1 MTIIY
6 RISFDVLRHVHTAK
20 TRFLVNKTGDTV
32 HMVNAG
38 ARASHIAQAD
48 IKVVKY
54 KAGKAYISIK
64 TDIIPSREF
73 PIYTPYEKKIKAFLD
88 REQEY
93 NSQEC
98 CTLLESVYSRQSM
111 FGPSAW
117 IDEIHRIQ
125 LEAANSG
132 TAAVTGAVISFASP
146 AARNLV
152 LEAGKLQVK
161 DFITALPY
169 ENTLSVVRM
178 SGKEIIKYLEYAY
191 ALRIDN
197 PEGPAYNFD
206 SAAGIFYR
214 VYRRQPAGERIR
226 ILNMAD
232 GSPFDPEEVYHVV
245 MSTFR
250 ARGGGGHMTKGVG
263 LSTEELKERL
273 LWVSET
279 DIRALY
285 RQTFIVK
292 GEVRLTPLHHW
303 RYL

>member
-1 MTIIY
+1 
-6 RISFDVLRHVHTAK
+6 
-20 TRFLVNKTGDTV
+20 
-32 HMVNAG
+32 
-38 ARASHIAQAD
+38 
-48 IKVVKY
+48 
-54 KAGKAYISIK
+54 
-64 TDIIPSREF
+64 
-73 PIYTPYEKKIKAFLD
+73 
-88 REQEY
+88 
-93 NSQEC
+93 
-98 CTLLESVYSRQSM
+98 M

-206 SAAGIFYR
+206 SAAGIFTGYI
-214 VYRRQPAGERIR
+214 VVNRQENAYV
-226 ILNMAD
+226 
-232 GSPFDPEEVYHVV
+232 F
-245 MSTFR
+245 
-250 ARGGGGHMTKGVG
+250 
-263 LSTEELKERL
+263 
-273 LWVSET
+273 
-279 DIRALY
+279 
-285 RQTFIVK
+285 
-292 GEVRLTPLHHW
+292 
-303 RYL
+303 